1 MIKKGQIDKLE
12 LGNMDS
18 QRDWGHSKDY
28 VKAMHL
34 IMNYKVPN
42 DWVVAT
48 GETRSIRDFCEYAFN
63 LVNLNY
69 LDYVVQNDKYKRP
82 LELDFLRGDSTKTRE
97 LLNWKPEYTFESMIE
112 EMLEYW
118 MNKL

>member
-69 LDYVVQNDKYKRP
+69 LDYVVQNDKYKDR
-82 LELDFLRGDSTKTRE
+82 
-97 LLNWKPEYTFESMIE
+97 LNLIS
-112 EMLEYW
+112 
-118 MNKL
+118 